1 MDKEEILKKSR
12 KENLN
17 GDEREHQVKDRSMM
31 WAYIFMVVVSAAFRL
46 FDITE
51 DAPIMDFSAA
61 IASSACAATTYRF
74 IKTKTVMYL
83 ILAIVMLGLTVLSTV
98 RFFMGH

>member
-17 GDEREHQVKDRSMM
+17 GDERDHQVKDRSMM
-31 WAYIFMVVVSAAFRL
+31 WAYIFMVLVTAVFRL
-46 FDITE
+46 FCIDE
-51 DAPIMDFSAA
+51 SPIMDFTAA
-61 IASSACAATTYRF
+61 VAASACAALTYRF
-74 IKTKTVMYL
+74 IKTKSVLYLVAAILMLIVTV
-83 ILAIVMLGLTVLSTV
+83 ISVI